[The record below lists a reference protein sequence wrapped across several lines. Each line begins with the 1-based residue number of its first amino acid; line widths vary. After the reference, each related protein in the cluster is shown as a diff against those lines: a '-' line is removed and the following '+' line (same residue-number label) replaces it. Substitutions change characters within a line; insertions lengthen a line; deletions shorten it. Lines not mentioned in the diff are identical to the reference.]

1 MFRSRGK
8 IMVELATKAEHSNDE
23 STEDSYVKFP
33 LPYNLRKHKKEVSNI
48 SVSDTE
54 LFNEEK
60 QLLATYSVPETDNLS
75 KFKSIQDMTSETIH
89 EPRIYTNLQNLR
101 EPTDT
106 EIALDTNN
114 VQHITAASTNE
125 ADCTITEPQN
135 DSIITS
141 SSNTISSQSLEIP
154 YIQPE
159 EEPSIEHCSNS
170 RPWTKRSICPYC
182 YQDVTHFPRHLS
194 RHHNSEGAVKE
205 LLAMPLKN
213 PKRKVLLDVLRR
225 QGNYLN
231 SNQSNVIRPIRRP
244 RNLSEQN
251 LEGKDLYV
259 TCQDC
264 LGYFKRDYLRR
275 HRKKCALI
283 KKSVLGRQN
292 HLGEGQMLRIYSSNK
307 EFYDSLRLKK
317 EVLSIMR
324 PDIISKTAANDVLIC
339 NYGENLLQK
348 HKRPQIKT
356 VVSNKMRELA
366 RLLINL
372 KETTGIGSLIDVL
385 VPEFFDNIILA
396 TKIISGYD
404 TEAKTFKASSL
415 ALHMVC
421 EDPEKKLKNIKRLRH
436 LIESQWNC
444 EISSLALK
452 NLKENQWQ
460 KPKLFP
466 LTTDL
471 IKFQE
476 FVMQEAKDACENLK
490 RRLQIKKE
498 FRRLCE
504 NVLALTLLLN
514 RKRISEVQ
522 YLTVKSY
529 NNTDLSTKQQE
540 EFLKTLSE
548 TERALTRNF
557 KRVITGGKH
566 TRPVPILFP
575 KNIQNFID
583 VLLSLRQECV
593 PETNDYLFPNP
604 ATNDK
609 SLSGYHVLKKL
620 ATKSGV
626 ENQEL
631 FTSTRLRKQIATVL
645 QVMNVN
651 EKEME
656 QFATFM
662 GHTKKTHETYYRLPQ
677 EIYQTAK
684 VSKLLMAINKGK
696 GAEYSGKTLDEIEF
710 SDNVE
715 SDSESDSTL
724 PAETQE
730 GCRSPITV
738 AGPSGIRHRQ
748 NQLCKE
754 VEECSDSES
763 DEAKSRKRKKNRR
776 DRWTEEQKKVLKE
789 FFSTHIKQM
798 KPPRKIEV
806 ETLLKDR
813 KKLFEGRNWVN
824 IKAFVYNCYKKK

>member
-1 MFRSRGK
+1 
-8 IMVELATKAEHSNDE
+8 
-23 STEDSYVKFP
+23 
-33 LPYNLRKHKKEVSNI
+33 
-48 SVSDTE
+48 
-54 LFNEEK
+54 
-60 QLLATYSVPETDNLS
+60 
-75 KFKSIQDMTSETIH
+75 
-89 EPRIYTNLQNLR
+89 
-101 EPTDT
+101 
-106 EIALDTNN
+106 
-114 VQHITAASTNE
+114 
-125 ADCTITEPQN
+125 
-135 DSIITS
+135 
-141 SSNTISSQSLEIP
+141 
-154 YIQPE
+154 
-159 EEPSIEHCSNS
+159 
-170 RPWTKRSICPYC
+170 
-182 YQDVTHFPRHLS
+182 
-194 RHHNSEGAVKE
+194 
-205 LLAMPLKN
+205 MPLKN

-244 RNLSEQN
+244 RDLSEQN

-339 NYGENLLQK
+339 SYGENLLQK

-415 ALHMVC
+415 ALHMGTTLKQVCDVANKMIIKKSRFLVC

-662 GHTKKTHETYYRLPQ
+662 GHTKKPMKR
-677 EIYQTAK
+677 
-684 VSKLLMAINKGK
+684 
-696 GAEYSGKTLDEIEF
+696 
-710 SDNVE
+710 
-715 SDSESDSTL
+715 
-724 PAETQE
+724 
-730 GCRSPITV
+730 IT
-738 AGPSGIRHRQ
+738 G
-748 NQLCKE
+748 
-754 VEECSDSES
+754 
-763 DEAKSRKRKKNRR
+763 
-776 DRWTEEQKKVLKE
+776 
-789 FFSTHIKQM
+789 
-798 KPPRKIEV
+798 
-806 ETLLKDR
+806 
-813 KKLFEGRNWVN
+813 
-824 IKAFVYNCYKKK
+824 